1 MGSNMATQDAA
12 FGFDAE
18 GMWDSLAD
26 AWDGRGEWHAG
37 VTRELTE
44 MMVEELAL
52 TGADTLVE
60 LACGPTAD
68 IATAAVRS
76 RNTATVLAGD
86 LSARMVQ
93 AAQRRAQRHGLDISF
108 RQLDVTDLALPDK
121 SVDRLAAR
129 WVYMLLPDP
138 LQGLREARRVLHPS
152 GRLVFAVFAA
162 ASDNPFF
169 MLPAG
174 VLAEHG
180 LFQPPPPGQP
190 SMFALADVDRTTQ
203 LVRDAGFAS
212 SSARDVRLSYRLT
225 GPDDLWA
232 MVSDFAGPVSLAL
245 RRQDADTRNEIRV
258 EIERRAERF
267 RDGAG
272 YALPGL
278 ARIFTA
284 PC

>member
-1 MGSNMATQDAA
+1 MGRTMAAPEA
-12 FGFDAE
+12 PAGFGAE
-18 GMWDSLAD
+18 GMWDTLAG
-26 AWDGRGEWHAG
+26 AWDDRGEWHAG

-68 IATAAVRS
+68 IATAVVRS
-76 RNTATVLAGD
+76 HNTATVLAGD

-93 AAQRRAQRHGLDISF
+93 AAQRRAQRDGVDISF

-138 LQGLREARRVLHPS
+138 LQGLREAVRVLRPG
-152 GRLVFAVFAA
+152 GRLVFAVFASA
-162 ASDNPFF
+162 PENPFF

-190 SMFALADVDRTTQ
+190 SMFALADVDSTQ
-203 LVRDAGFAS
+203 RLMSDAGFAES
-212 SSARDVRLSYRLT
+212 SVRDVPLTYRLADA
-225 GPDDLWA
+225 DDLWSW
-232 MVSDFAGPVSLAL
+232 VSEFAGPISLAL
-245 RRQDADTRNEIRV
+245 RNQDEHSRAQLRD
-258 EIERRAERF
+258 EIERRAEHF
-267 RDGAG
+267 RDGTG

-278 ARIFTA
+278 ARTFTA
-284 PC
+284 LK